1 MKNISK
7 LSILVILVV
16 AIVAVILVIVVGNL
30 NKNNI
35 IQGNIEYNYYKYYSN
50 EKFGVIDK
58 LGNILIEAIYKDVLI
73 PNPMYGILFLVENN
87 EISKVVNEKGEPIF
101 TEFEKVLPIPVSG
114 LIGEIP
120 YEKNVL
126 IYQKDGKQGLIDFKG
141 KQLTKAIYKTIE
153 SLPYKE
159 GELLCKTDDNM
170 YIFEENGKEKIKLEG
185 DIQIIADGYYTEN
198 SLEKS
203 GYIISKVTN
212 NGIMYGYINY
222 KGKQVLDFE
231 YDSIERVRN
240 DKDYLIVRKNG
251 QYGLYK
257 NNEAIINCNYQE
269 FKYEED
275 INLYFVKR
283 GNLYGVLDENG
294 KVIVHVNY
302 PKIQKKGIFI
312 EVISSDNIKE
322 CFNLK
327 GEKVEQFNSY
337 NSIEKSKYDD
347 TYIAVSEDYYYK
359 LLDNNYNVLTI
370 EKYEYM
376 DNILSGMYIVKEAD
390 GKYGV
395 INEQNIKLIEN
406 KYDVIQ
412 LINTTEVIQVMD
424 IENNEIIL
432 FDKSGNKI
440 FEGKDI
446 LLMLDNEYIK
456 VFCNEGVKYFTLDG
470 KTISSEEIYKNNN
483 ILGFYED
490 GKWGFKD
497 RNSNIVVQAKYDR
510 ITEVSEMGYAG
521 IKLNDMWGIIDS
533 NGNIIVEP
541 KFYIDDSI
549 SDPEF
554 LNKFYKNYYASVGAF
569 YVE

>member
-1 MKNISK
+1 MKKILK
-7 LSILVILVV
+7 YLSIVVI
-16 AIVAVILVIVVGNL
+16 IVVIVTIIYFIT
-30 NKNNI
+30 NNEDNVEE
-35 IQGNIEYNYYKYYSN
+35 NITYNYYKYYSN

-58 LGNILIEAIYKDVLI
+58 FGNILIEANYQDVII
-73 PNPMYGILFLVENN
+73 PNPSYGILFLLEND
-87 EISKVVNEKGEPIF
+87 EIAKVVNEKNEPIF
-101 TEFEKVLPIPVSG
+101 TEFEKVLPVPVSG

-126 IYQKDGKQGLIDFKG
+126 IYQKAGKQGLMDFSG
-141 KQLTKAIYKTIE
+141 KQLTKAIYTTIE

-159 GELLCKTDDNM
+159 GELLCKTDDKV
-170 YIFEENGKEKIKLEG
+170 YILKENGKGKIKLENN
-185 DIQIIADGYYTEN
+185 IEIIADGYFEEN
-198 SLEKS
+198 NLEKS
-203 GYIISKVTN
+203 GYIISKVTSD
-212 NGIMYGYINY
+212 GIKYGYINY
-222 KGKQVLDFE
+222 KGKQILDFE
-231 YDSIERVRN
+231 YDSIERINN
-240 DKDYLIVRKNG
+240 DNNYLIVRKNG

-257 NNEAIINCNYQE
+257 NNEVIINCNYQE
-269 FKYEED
+269 FKHEED

-302 PKIQKKGIFI
+302 PEIQKKGIFI
-312 EVISSDNIKE
+312 EAISADNTKE

-327 GEKVEQFNSY
+327 GEKVEQFNAY
-337 NSIEKSKYDD
+337 NSIEKSKYDS
-347 TYIAVSEDYYYK
+347 TYIAISEDYSYK
-359 LLDNNYNVLTI
+359 LLDNNYNVLTT

-376 DNILSGMYIVKEAD
+376 DNILSGIYIAKDTD

-424 IENNEIIL
+424 IENNEITL
-432 FDKSGNKI
+432 FDKMGHEI
-440 FEGKDI
+440 FKGEDI
-446 LLMLDNEYIK
+446 LVILDNGYIK
-456 VFCNEGVKYFTLDG
+456 VFCNEGIKYFTLDG
-470 KTISSEEIYKNNN
+470 KAISSEEIYENNT
-483 ILGFYED
+483 ILGFYEE

-497 RNSNIVVQAKYDR
+497 RNNNVVVQAKYDR
-510 ITEVSEMGYAG
+510 ITEVDEMGYAG
-521 IKLNDMWGIIDS
+521 VKLNDMWGIIDA
-533 NGNIIVEP
+533 NGKIIVEP

-549 SDPEF
+549 SEPEF